1 MSDKLKLWDLET
13 STYHLSSKKKTT
25 KCHSDLSS
33 SIWSLFI
40 LISFPLHMA
49 WTWVRISDRRVSL
62 MSSNWPRRP
71 ALKNIFER
79 RHGVED
85 QQVQQVQFCWFW
97 TSDSHL
103 CVSKLVL
110 VMVDIQGTQKFLNGL
125 SAVHKRIL
133 RNSKRIQNAISGR
146 KEEEKQGSDEWW
158 NTDSVPK
165 RLCIHSPLFEIGI
178 QNAVWKTLS
187 ANPDPLK
194 DTVTSQLVE
203 DQEGVNHT
211 WTPTKKS
218 LYWNNYW
225 LKKTHS

>member
-13 STYHLSSKKKTT
+13 STDHLSSKKTT

-79 RHGVED
+79 RHRVED

-97 TSDSHL
+97 TPDSHL

-110 VMVDIQGTQKFLNGL
+110 VMVDIQRTQKFLNGL

-146 KEEEKQGSDEWW
+146 KKEEKDQMSDEIL
-158 NTDSVPK
+158 TQFRRDSVFTH
-165 RLCIHSPLFEIGI
+165 LCLKSAYRMRFGKPFLQILIPSRTPLH
-178 QNAVWKTLS
+178 LS
-187 ANPDPLK
+187 
-194 DTVTSQLVE
+194 
-203 DQEGVNHT
+203 
-211 WTPTKKS
+211 WWRTKKGS
-218 LYWNNYW
+218 I
-225 LKKTHS
+225 TPGRQPRRVFIEIIID